1 MPDQSVWIEKM
12 ELQGFRVFL
21 QKQTLSLASNG
32 APLSLAIF
40 GPNAR
45 GKSSLVDSIEYYF
58 SSDSTLERL
67 GRRTLQTRAGP
78 IAVEHVD
85 AQDEGINTKVHFWF
99 RQGAEKFDEERPV
112 ASPIP
117 GAASR
122 ILSTIKVPFVIR
134 GHELRKFVEE
144 TTPGDQY
151 KELANWFGLD
161 PLLKIQQNLRTLR
174 RRVRERADSTVAAD
188 ERSRDLTLLI
198 DGEVVTWDEQ
208 GVCNWFNNNIL
219 AALDDSLAFTSFSR
233 DDPTLAILSIRKE
246 AEQEQLGLAQLRRAS
261 SLLKELDSPPEGTD
275 KEHGGNIV
283 SFEWATLR
291 LREAIVHEGVER
303 SKASDSVFSQVWN
316 DAKKLFDD
324 GNILGI
330 CPVCD
335 TDLSVGPHGSHAGV
349 RTSIDA
355 RLSGLADYREAEQ
368 ELDTSRRQVGQSLE
382 SLRSSVG
389 AAITTL
395 VDVGYVDPFVAP
407 EQTRHGRVVPPAPR
421 GRIPSHLSP
430 RDRMR
435 RKLQTRRGRQRYALR
450 MQTVE
455 PVFGQIK
462 QGRGFRQ
469 FLLRGLEKVNGE
481 WSLICTG
488 HNLLKLFR
496 FGVNLHRKA
505 RVHGPAQRIRNF
517 CRGSEHGAIRKAI
530 WGLAGATGTISCR
543 DPLSLTRK
551 NR

>member
-67 GRRTLQTRAGP
+67 GRWTLQTRAGP

-261 SLLKELDSPPEGTD
+261 SLLEELDSPPEGTD

-505 RVHGPAQRIRNF
+505 RGDGPAQRIRNF

>member
-488 HNLLKLFR
+488 HNLLKLFC

-505 RVHGPAQRIRNF
+505 RGGGPAQRIRNF

>member
-67 GRRTLQTRAGP
+67 GRRTLQTRVGP

-151 KELANWFGLD
+151 KGLANWFGLD

-208 GVCNWFNNNIL
+208 VTL
-219 AALDDSLAFTSFSR
+219 PPKTVTQASR
-233 DDPTLAILSIRKE
+233 V
-246 AEQEQLGLAQLRRAS
+246 LR
-261 SLLKELDSPPEGTD
+261 
-275 KEHGGNIV
+275 
-283 SFEWATLR
+283 
-291 LREAIVHEGVER
+291 
-303 SKASDSVFSQVWN
+303 
-316 DAKKLFDD
+316 
-324 GNILGI
+324 
-330 CPVCD
+330 
-335 TDLSVGPHGSHAGV
+335 
-349 RTSIDA
+349 
-355 RLSGLADYREAEQ
+355 
-368 ELDTSRRQVGQSLE
+368 
-382 SLRSSVG
+382 
-389 AAITTL
+389 
-395 VDVGYVDPFVAP
+395 
-407 EQTRHGRVVPPAPR
+407 
-421 GRIPSHLSP
+421 
-430 RDRMR
+430 
-435 RKLQTRRGRQRYALR
+435 
-450 MQTVE
+450 
-455 PVFGQIK
+455 
-462 QGRGFRQ
+462 
-469 FLLRGLEKVNGE
+469 
-481 WSLICTG
+481 
-488 HNLLKLFR
+488 
-496 FGVNLHRKA
+496 
-505 RVHGPAQRIRNF
+505 
-517 CRGSEHGAIRKAI
+517 
-530 WGLAGATGTISCR
+530 
-543 DPLSLTRK
+543 
-551 NR
+551 